1 MYDTSYLMIM
11 LIFLIMSII
20 PIALAIVLV
29 VKIWRMT
36 NDIKE
41 INHNL
46 FEIGK
51 LLEEK
56 TKDNK
61 LEI

>member
-51 LLEEK
+51 LLEE

-61 LEI
+61 LVI